1 MTHAHRLDSVA
12 DISRLHAKERPDAIA
27 LDYRDRLTTYG
38 ELDQRASQVANGL
51 LGEHQGP
58 GARIGYVG
66 KNLDRFWEV
75 VLGCYKSRTALV
87 TLNWRLAAPELAFVI
102 ADADCEILF
111 VGAEF
116 YGVIDQIRSQLPRIK
131 RVIAVDGGHA
141 QWPAYEDWREGQSA
155 IDPMLASKG
164 DDDIL
169 QVYTSGTTG
178 NPKGVRLNDTN
189 YLSLFR
195 NPPVDVEPLCERDVV
210 LIAMPFFHVAGIN
223 MGMGTLANGARGV
236 ILPEVDPKEI
246 LRLIPAK
253 GITQS
258 TLVPAVILA
267 LTQLPEA
274 QGTDFS
280 SLKRITY
287 GGSPIPEAVLR
298 QATTLMGC
306 SFMQGYGLTETSG
319 GPVTYLA
326 PADHDPAR
334 GKLRSCGR
342 PAPGREIKVVD
353 LEGRTLPAGQ
363 VGEILIRATCVMTGY
378 WKREDSNAEAFDSE
392 GYFRSGDAGY
402 LDEEGYLYIQ
412 DRIKEMIVSGGENI
426 YPAEVEN
433 AIAGHPAV
441 QDVAVIGVPDD
452 RWGEAVKAIIACK
465 PGMSADAAEIIA
477 YARERIAG
485 YKLPKSVDFV
495 ASIPRNASGKIL
507 RRDLRQP
514 YWEGRDR
521 QVN

>member
-1 MTHAHRLDSVA
+1 MSHAARLENVA
-12 DISRLHAKERPDAIA
+12 DISRLHARERPDAIA
-27 LDYRDRLTTYG
+27 LDFKDRLTTYA
-38 ELDQRASQVANGL
+38 ELDLRASQVANGL
-51 LGEHQGP
+51 IAMRQLP
-58 GARIGYVG
+58 GARIGYLG
-66 KNLDRFWEV
+66 KNLDRFWDV
-75 VLGCYKSRTALV
+75 VLGAFKSRTAV
-87 TLNWRLAAPELAFVI
+87 VGLNWRLAPPELAFVI
-102 ADADCEILF
+102 GDAECEVLF
-111 VGAEF
+111 VGEDFHSVVEA
-116 YGVIDQIRSQLPRIK
+116 ILTDLPKVK
-131 RVIAVDGGHA
+131 RVVAMNGGHA
-141 QWPAYEDWREGQSA
+141 EWPSYEDWRGAQSS
-155 IDPMLASKG
+155 IDPALPSSD

-178 NPKGVRLNDTN
+178 LPKGVRLNNAN

-195 NPPVDVEPLCERDVV
+195 NPPLDVEPYGERDVI

-223 MGMGTLANGARGV
+223 MGMSTLSYGAKGV
-236 ILPEVDPKEI
+236 ILPDVDPQEI

-253 GITQS
+253 GITQA
-258 TLVPAVILA
+258 TLVPAVILG
-267 LTQLPEA
+267 LTQLPGAEA
-274 QGTDFS
+274 TDFS
-280 SLKRITY
+280 TLKRITY
-287 GGSPIPEAVLR
+287 GGSPIPEAVLLK
-298 QATTLMGC
+298 ATELMGC
-306 SFMQGYGLTETSG
+306 GFMQAYGLTETTG
-319 GPVTYLA
+319 APVTYLP

-342 PAPGREIKVVD
+342 PAPGREVKVVD
-353 LEGRTLPAGQ
+353 GEGCALPPRQ
-363 VGEILIRATCVMTGY
+363 VGEILVRAPCVMKGY
-378 WKREDSNAEAFDSE
+378 WKRDEGNAEAFDAE

-412 DRIKEMIVSGGENI
+412 DRVKEMIVSGGENI

-433 AIAGHPAV
+433 ALAGHPAV

-452 RWGEAVKAIIACK
+452 RWGEAVKAVVACK
-465 PGMSADAAEIIA
+465 AGASVEAAELIA

-495 ASIPRNASGKIL
+495 ATIPRNPSGKIL